1 MDEDVRLGLI
11 SEDLSALTASAVF
24 LVTPTVGDYMGISLF
39 LAHTSPSS
47 GFNPGCCEDTL
58 EV

>member
-39 LAHTSPSS
+39 LAHTSPS
-47 GFNPGCCEDTL
+47 
-58 EV
+58 